1 MLELANELQD
11 VADWNKENIENLVRN
26 FADSRTLNLG
36 LVAQPLR
43 ASLTGMTVSPSI
55 FEVMVALGRFET
67 LARLRDL

>member
-1 MLELANELQD
+1 AN
-11 VADWNKENIENLVRN
+11 
-26 FADSRTLNLG
+26 SRTLKLG

-55 FEVMVALGRFET
+55 FEVMVALGPFET